1 MVFVCACLLPQGVGR
16 GLHVYLSPPPGCW
29 AWSSCVPVSSPRV
42 LGVVFVCAC
51 LLPRV
56 LGVVFM
62 CICLLPQGVGCGLHV
77 HLSPPPG
84 CWVWSSCASVP
95 SPRVLG
101 VVVDIEI
108 LLGLTKT
115 CRDDTEA
122 KLYAY
127 LMQFLQKNL
136 LRAKL
141 PPLVGDG
148 LTPPPFEKP
157 SIKEVRVEFM
167 CNDVRL

>member
-1 MVFVCACLLPQGVGR
+1 M
-16 GLHVYLSPPPGCW
+16 
-29 AWSSCVPVSSPRV
+29 WSSCVSVPSPRE
-42 LGVVFVCAC
+42 
-51 LLPRV
+51 

-62 CICLLPQGVGCGLHV
+62 CICPLPQGVGCGLHV
-77 HLSPPPG
+77 YLYPPPG
-84 CWVWSSCASVP
+84 CWVWSSCVSVP
-95 SPRVLG
+95 SPGCWVWSSCVSVPSPGCWVWSSCVSVSSLRVLG

-108 LLGLTKT
+108 LLGLTKS

-157 SIKEVRVEFM
+157 SIKEVRVKFVSH
-167 CNDVRL
+167 DGGL

>member
-1 MVFVCACLLPQGVGR
+1 M
-16 GLHVYLSPPPGCW
+16 
-29 AWSSCVPVSSPRV
+29 
-42 LGVVFVCAC
+42 
-51 LLPRV
+51 
-56 LGVVFM
+56 
-62 CICLLPQGVGCGLHV
+62 
-77 HLSPPPG
+77 
-84 CWVWSSCASVP
+84 
-95 SPRVLG
+95 
-101 VVVDIEI
+101 VVDIEI

>member
-1 MVFVCACLLPQGVGR
+1 MQSGR
-16 GLHVYLSPPPGCW
+16 GLHVYLSPSPGCW
-29 AWSSCVPVSSPRV
+29 AWSSCVSVPS
-42 LGVVFVCAC
+42 
-51 LLPRV
+51 PRV

-77 HLSPPPG
+77 HMSPPPE

-157 SIKEVRVEFM
+157 SIKEVRVEFV
-167 CNDVRL
+167 CYDGGL